1 MAEISDILTKL
12 LERTNQDRIS
22 WQTTADDQTFLAVLG
37 NSSVS
42 IDEDYDRYGGIVYV
56 LKILN
61 KEGREIERINSN
73 TSSDEHGNTW
83 RSELSELYIKAR
95 RVALGVDSQLDS
107 LLQELEADI

>member
-22 WQTTADDQTFLAVLG
+22 WQTTADEKTFLAVLG
-37 NSSVS
+37 SSSVS
-42 IDEDYDRYGGIVYV
+42 IDEDYSRSGGRVYV
-56 LKILN
+56 LKVLN
-61 KEGREIERINSN
+61 QEGREIERISSKIPLAEDVN
-73 TSSDEHGNTW
+73 TSN
-83 RSELSELYIKAR
+83 RELSELYIKAR